1 MKVPGKLM
9 IAGEFAV
16 LEPYQKLA
24 VMAVD
29 RFVYASIQTSSYNSL
44 TLENFHLSSL
54 KWKFEDSTVVIDT
67 EDERISFVK
76 KAMQNTLTYLQEHHI
91 QLDPFSLTIKS
102 ELDDVSGKKYGLG
115 SSAAVVT
122 SVVSAILN
130 YFLPVK
136 PSDTLIF
143 KLASISHVKVQ
154 GNGSGADIAAS
165 TYGGMLEYAS
175 FQAEWLL
182 EELET
187 MSSLTE
193 LVEKKW
199 TYFHVKPLPVSEK
212 LKISIG
218 WTGKPAST
226 SKLVDKVLELKEYN
240 LSSFEKFIN
249 ESERAVRHFLE
260 GMKTENIPLLLQGVK
275 ENRHA
280 LKAVGKAANAELETD
295 QLKVLCDFAEAY
307 GGAGKLSGAGGGD
320 CGIAFMPSNKDIE
333 ALKKKWENADIQ
345 ALDLSLYSKGASI
358 K

>member
-1 MKVPGKLM
+1 
-9 IAGEFAV
+9 
-16 LEPYQKLA
+16 
-24 VMAVD
+24 
-29 RFVYASIQTSSYNSL
+29 
-44 TLENFHLSSL
+44 
-54 KWKFEDSTVVIDT
+54 
-67 EDERISFVK
+67 
-76 KAMQNTLTYLQEHHI
+76 MQNTLTYLQEHQI

-102 ELDDVSGKKYGLG
+102 ELDDISGKKYGLG

-130 YFLPVK
+130 HFLPVK

-182 EELET
+182 KELET
-187 MSSLTE
+187 IRSLTE

-199 TYFHVKPLPVSEK
+199 TYFHVKSLPLSEK
-212 LKISIG
+212 MKICIG

-226 SKLVDKVLELKEYN
+226 SKLVDKVLKLKENN
-240 LSSFEKFIN
+240 LSSFEKFLN

-260 GMKTENIPLLLQGVK
+260 GMKTENISLLLQGVK

-280 LKAVGKAANAELETD
+280 LKAVGEAANVELETE
-295 QLKVLCDFAEAY
+295 QLKVLCDFAEKH

-320 CGIAFMPSNKDIE
+320 CGIAFMPSEKNIKE
-333 ALKKKWENADIQ
+333 LKNDWENEDIQ
-345 ALDLSLYSKGASI
+345 ALDLALYPKGASI
-358 K
+358 E